1 MYELF
6 KMSKIKPLACYWL
19 SKLSHVSSASL
30 GMLVVDAIQPFN
42 SNMHYGYR
50 KMTKLKMEEK
60 CGRYPHRIIQPS
72 VKHTK
77 LKGMISAV
85 YSSGSEHFQKPDGKR
100 EAPIRHQQNN
110 LEKKLKGKKRFSSPL
125 PLNSPWQMKIHKN
138 EGNYWWKIW
147 IGRLIFHSS
156 ALVTTQ
162 ESLQA
167 LSWTYS
173 SSSDGCFSHRHTF
186 QDIETQGVHSPPSP
200 FLCTS
205 VTVTPASS
213 IMYICRPRI
222 WSNKGRSLRSLL
234 FNRGML

>member
-162 ESLQA
+162 SLYKHWVGHTAAA
-167 LSWTYS
+167 LMVA
-173 SSSDGCFSHRHTF
+173 F
-186 QDIETQGVHSPPSP
+186 P
-200 FLCTS
+200 
-205 VTVTPASS
+205 TVTPASS
-213 IMYICRPRI
+213 IMYICRPHI